1 MPLHVSFDGISDIVH
16 STLLMLNILQ
26 IMSILDTVKYL
37 GNWDSLGSH
46 CYDLPGRSGAEQSRA
61 AFSPLLRK
69 DLPECFAPCPV
80 NDEFFSLTA
89 GSGHYSQAYVGLR
102 LCCPLSFWVVPS
114 SISGSFSSCIS
125 YWWPCRGPYA
135 DF

>member
-26 IMSILDTVKYL
+26 IIVLDTVKYL
-37 GNWDSLGSH
+37 GNWDSFGSR

-69 DLPECFAPCPV
+69 DLPECFAPWPV
-80 NDEFFSLTA
+80 NDEFFSLTTA
-89 GSGHYSQAYVGLR
+89 LGTTPR
-102 LCCPLSFWVVPS
+102 PM
-114 SISGSFSSCIS
+114 
-125 YWWPCRGPYA
+125 
-135 DF
+135 